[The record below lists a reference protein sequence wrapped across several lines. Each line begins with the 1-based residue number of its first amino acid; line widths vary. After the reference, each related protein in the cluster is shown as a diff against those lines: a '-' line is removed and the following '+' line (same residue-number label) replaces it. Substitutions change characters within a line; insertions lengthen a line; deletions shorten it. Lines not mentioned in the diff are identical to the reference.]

1 MLVKQSLQAQ
11 LLAIFTNNKN
21 TPEQAA
27 AQMAAAID
35 AYIKTATVSVTV
47 GGVAGGGTLS

>member
-1 MLVKQSLQAQ
+1 M
-11 LLAIFTNNKN
+11 AIFTNNKN

-35 AYIKTATVSVTV
+35 AYIKTATVNVVV
-47 GGVAGGGTLS
+47 GGVAGTGTLT